1 MKKLTNLILMSS
13 VVLWNKRN
21 EKKEENGYNEM
32 IQNLKNKMNNLENN
46 EYNYNVVRYYK
57 QKIRRLKKLKKLYQN
72 RNKNK
77 IVSYNIVSS
86 KKVFGNVSKS
96 VQTKNLI
103 KIKKSIDSVD
113 KRCYNKDIERR

>member
-86 KKVFGNVSKS
+86 KKVFGNVSNCI
-96 VQTKNLI
+96 QTKNLI
-103 KIKKSIDSVD
+103 KIKKIGINKKVNT
-113 KRCYNKDIERR
+113 YNNSERR